1 MSLTQLGGEYNNAP
15 YIYKEI
21 SKYIIKELNIKE
33 EIKQLLQE
41 KIRPIK
47 DHLAILINNRKTYW
61 RQDAAK
67 FSNVIKEKLFAV
79 PPNEYYKKYPSIT
92 SGRLLEL
99 LTRVD
104 NKDFNVSDSTYD
116 GFVVTR
122 EGDKLEYNTGIDIDE
137 FIKTKRQW
145 TTEQDSG
152 NFIFG
157 SLSTEKAETERRRQ
171 IIEEINNKKTKNNV
185 FIINKIFN
193 AYIAEI
199 TKIIEAK
206 IKNIT
211 VPTDISE
218 NDAHKPAEPLSA
230 ANGAV
235 IEEKKPTTG
244 GQRRNRKSKKA
255 RKTKKDRKSRK
266 NRRKSNRRRR

>member
-15 YIYKEI
+15 YIFRQI
-21 SKYIIKELNIKE
+21 SEYIIKELNIKE

-41 KIRPIK
+41 KITPIK
-47 DHLAILINNRKTYW
+47 DHLKRLIDNPTAYYG
-61 RQDAAK
+61 QGAAN
-67 FSNVIKEKLFAV
+67 FSNVIKEKLFAL
-79 PPNEYYKKYPSIT
+79 PKNHPDFYFFNKEYPFIRSE
-92 SGRLLEL
+92 RLLEL

-104 NKDFNVSDSTYD
+104 NKDFDVSDSTYY

-122 EGDKLEYNTGIDIDE
+122 EGDKLEYNTGIDIGT
-137 FIKTKRQW
+137 FISKNYTWTDCRLYIDIKKYTKV
-145 TTEQDSG
+145 
-152 NFIFG
+152 
-157 SLSTEKAETERRRQ
+157 STEIRD
-171 IIEEINNKKTKNNV
+171 
-185 FIINKIFN
+185 

-218 NDAHKPAEPLSA
+218 NDAHKPAEPLSP
-230 ANGAV
+230 ANDAV
-235 IEEKKPTTG
+235 VEKKENPTTG